1 VALTILNGLI
11 YFFWWD
17 KPLGHIASRR
27 PRTTKQVYCRRVK
40 ARPQYRHFFNA
51 LTFDWTSNDASSAS
65 RIPLNAVSSRG
76 SDPYSF
82 HCLRISAWPLLL
94 VVRKF
99 PPSVVKLPPSLLQ
112 ISTRSARQAAQGHP
126 ERNRGYAEISLYQAQ
141 GPFIRKWSRCNQM
154 PILSVILRV
163 FLEFKKGRTKEPLE
177 RCSGGVSVL
186 ERWEK
191 IYSAVSRPLGLRDRQ
206 CR

>member
-1 VALTILNGLI
+1 VTKHEAISFRKPSLFCRVFGSFFNVLRAVKTRSQVELVTVALTIMNGLM

-27 PRTTKQVYCRRVK
+27 PRTTKQVYSRRVK

-51 LTFDWTSNDASSAS
+51 LTLDWTSNDASSAS
-65 RIPLNAVSSRG
+65 RIPLNAVTVSSRG

-94 VVRKF
+94 VVRKY

-112 ISTRSARQAAQGHP
+112 ISTNSSKTSTTSCTRTSRAKQRLR
-126 ERNRGYAEISLYQAQ
+126 RNFPLPSSGPLYQE
-141 GPFIRKWSRCNQM
+141 M
-154 PILSVILRV
+154 
-163 FLEFKKGRTKEPLE
+163 
-177 RCSGGVSVL
+177 VSM
-186 ERWEK
+186 
-191 IYSAVSRPLGLRDRQ
+191 
-206 CR
+206 

>member
-1 VALTILNGLI
+1 MTKHEAISFRKPPLFCRVFGSVFNVLRAVKTRSQLELVTVALTILNGLI

-27 PRTTKQVYCRRVK
+27 PRTTKQVYSRRVR
-40 ARPQYRHFFNA
+40 ARSQYHHFFNA

-94 VVRKF
+94 VVRKY

-112 ISTRSARQAAQGHP
+112 ISTNSSKTSTTSCTRTSRAEQGLCRSFPLPSSGP
-126 ERNRGYAEISLYQAQ
+126 LYQE
-141 GPFIRKWSRCNQM
+141 M
-154 PILSVILRV
+154 
-163 FLEFKKGRTKEPLE
+163 
-177 RCSGGVSVL
+177 VSM
-186 ERWEK
+186 
-191 IYSAVSRPLGLRDRQ
+191 
-206 CR
+206 